1 MCPGVKVIQREDMCI
16 TAPTAIGG
24 RFTEAKY
31 IGLNLATIKI
41 KKYLKKTPNYFTTLI
56 HFNFY

>member
-41 KKYLKKTPNYFTTLI
+41 KKYF
-56 HFNFY
+56 